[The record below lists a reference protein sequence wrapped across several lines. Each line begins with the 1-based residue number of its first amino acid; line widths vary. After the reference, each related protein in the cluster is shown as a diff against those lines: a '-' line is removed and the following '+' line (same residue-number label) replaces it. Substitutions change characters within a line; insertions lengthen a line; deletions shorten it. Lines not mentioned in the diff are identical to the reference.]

1 MTWFPKVHP
10 TSGKQPLGKDLQE
23 AIFPQA
29 GKRSS
34 QEVGQASLL
43 QARRGSKPACVWK
56 PLFGRNGLASLKG
69 DLHMFRRWKFQRQGR
84 GSWLPFARLAKTFLD
99 PSIIV
104 HEGAG
109 FGNMS
114 DMTGAL
120 LTQLSYCLSVHS
132 RIKAYLVKGEGLLLS
147 KLPKATAVRPLS
159 EVREA

>member
-1 MTWFPKVHP
+1 MPF
-10 TSGKQPLGKDLQE
+10 
-23 AIFPQA
+23 
-29 GKRSS
+29 
-34 QEVGQASLL
+34 ASL
-43 QARRGSKPACVWK
+43 
-56 PLFGRNGLASLKG
+56 
-69 DLHMFRRWKFQRQGR
+69 
-84 GSWLPFARLAKTFLD
+84 AKIFLD
-99 PSIIV
+99 PSVIV

-109 FGNMS
+109 FRNMS